1 MKILT
6 LLCLAAMAVA
16 GQEKWVNPVKKLLK
30 EGKPVIGATITVAAP
45 EVAAQA
51 AAIGF
56 DFLWIEMEHSP
67 ITLETARN
75 MILATRG
82 LKALPFIRVPV
93 NEIWTAKRALD
104 AGAIGVVFPFT
115 STPELARQ
123 AVAATGAIGVVF
135 PFTSTPELARQA
147 VAASK
152 YPPAGRRGSGPALA
166 TFRWPAPEGYA
177 DFIDE
182 NALVIVIIEE
192 ASAVEKIEEIAATP
206 GIDVL
211 FIGTNDLAYSLGL
224 RGNQNHPKHREAV
237 LKIVAAAKKNKVPV
251 GRPAASYAQVQEFM
265 KDGFT
270 FFQGPSDMVLM
281 RTGAEHLLKP
291 MGKWTAD
298 TKDRPLY

>member
-6 LLCLAAMAVA
+6 LLCFAAMAVA

-104 AGAIGVVFPFT
+104 A
-115 STPELARQ
+115 
-123 AVAATGAIGVVF
+123 GAIGVVF